1 MCRKPYTKPRNELGG
16 LECLQVPMVQSRP
29 VLGYCGFYERG
40 RTLGS
45 KKKIKKFIKDLGDPQ
60 ILTLDEAF
68 TLREQTPDPD
78 DWSSNQDP
86 DGRVVDAVLA
96 RIGCRFSGPHNIA
109 ALTYGERLVL
119 EVTVMMGEVLNG
131 GFHQYLWNSSGDS
144 AQHVRSMLR
153 DIRAMR
159 TADMLDRI
167 SGSFPEGRIPEER
180 EARWRIIE
188 ELETEN
194 PGVDLFVEEDRAF
207 YQGDENL
214 YPLLVAYIRNHR
226 DEFVDPEDGIVRKL
240 KRQQRVREHLGVEDD
255 PAALEEAEETLK
267 AIEAQFNA
275 IQEEFRREQLSLIG
289 DLLAKGRKMEAI
301 KAYRSAFDCS
311 PSDAKA
317 AVEAMKQS
325 Q

>member
-1 MCRKPYTKPRNELGG
+1 M
-16 LECLQVPMVQSRP
+16 
-29 VLGYCGFYERG
+29 
-40 RTLGS
+40 GS
-45 KKKIKKFIKDLGDPQ
+45 KKKRKTFIKDLGNPQ
-60 ILTLDEAF
+60 ILTLDETLA
-68 TLREQTPDPD
+68 LREQTPDPD

-86 DGRVVDAVLA
+86 DGRVVDAVLD
-96 RIGCRFSGPHNIA
+96 RIGCRFSGPHNIE

-119 EVTVMMGEVLNG
+119 EVTVMMGEVFNG

-153 DIRAMR
+153 DIGATR
-159 TADMLDRI
+159 TSDMLDRI
-167 SGSFPEGRIPEER
+167 SGCFPAGRIPDKREER
-180 EARWRIIE
+180 WRLIE
-188 ELETEN
+188 DLETEH
-194 PGVDLFVEEDRAF
+194 PGVELFVEEDRAF

-214 YPLLVAYIRNHR
+214 YMLLVAYIQNHR

-240 KRQQRVREHLGVEDD
+240 KRQQRIREHFGVEDD
-255 PAALEEAEETLK
+255 PASLEEAEEALK
-267 AIEAQFNA
+267 ELEAQFDA

-289 DLLAKGRKMEAI
+289 DLLANGQKKEAI

-311 PSDAKA
+311 LPDAKA

>member
-1 MCRKPYTKPRNELGG
+1 MGG
-16 LECLQVPMVQSRP
+16 RA
-29 VLGYCGFYERG
+29 
-40 RTLGS
+40 LGS
-45 KKKIKKFIKDLGDPQ
+45 KKKRKKFIKDLENPQ

-68 TLREQTPDPD
+68 ALRDQTPDPE

-86 DGRVVDAVLA
+86 DGRVVDAVLD
-96 RIGCRFSGPHNIA
+96 RIGWRFSGPHNIA

-144 AQHVRSMLR
+144 VEPVRSMLR
-153 DIRAMR
+153 DIGATR

-167 SGSFPEGRIPEER
+167 SGCFPEGRIPDKSEER
-180 EARWRIIE
+180 WRLIE

-194 PGVDLFVEEDRAF
+194 PEELFEEEDRAF
-207 YQGDENL
+207 YKGEENL
-214 YPLLVAYIRNHR
+214 YTLLLAYIQNHR
-226 DEFVDPEDGIVRKL
+226 DEFLEPEDGIVRKL
-240 KRQQRVREHLGVEDD
+240 KRQQRIREYLGVEDD
-255 PAALEEAEETLK
+255 PAALEEAEEALK
-267 AIEAQFNA
+267 AIKSQFDA
-275 IQEEFRREQLSLIG
+275 IQEEFQQEQLSVIKE
-289 DLLAKGRKMEAI
+289 LLAKGHKKEAI

-311 PSDAKA
+311 LSDAKA